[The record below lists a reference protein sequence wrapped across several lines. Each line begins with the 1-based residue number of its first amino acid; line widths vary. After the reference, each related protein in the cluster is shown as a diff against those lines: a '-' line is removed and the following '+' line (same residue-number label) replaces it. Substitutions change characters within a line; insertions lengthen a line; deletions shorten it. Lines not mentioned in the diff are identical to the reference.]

1 MFSDPETTTTTEDKK
16 KGGGVTAERAATLF
30 TAAIASAV
38 AAQGMFVFFSEA
50 LGMPT
55 PLLVLC
61 FSFIELMVVTS
72 AMRARRS
79 QIDTGSAGVDGVAMW
94 VLTIMSGVLAATH
107 ADDVGTLLLRLMAPL
122 IAAWGWERSMAL
134 ERRQLTGQSGGLNW
148 RWSPQRLLVRWGI
161 ADPTDRTNMEV
172 AVEQRLA
179 DLARAA
185 DAVRIARTAGGRRS
199 ERRAMQ
205 RLHRAIDKAAAD
217 GVVLGENGVRD
228 RLAEH
233 LEGRFSAYTLP
244 DYRPMTDWAD
254 HTARMVRPT
263 LDEVDTDRAV
273 RAEFA
278 ELTEELDREFA
289 ARATAPIAIEDPSP
303 TAAREQSST
312 GAIARDGVDR
322 DQVAVPS
329 ADRSRAIEDAPMA
342 IEDASPIAIDT
353 APERVEAPID
363 RAPIARAEQPA
374 DRAPIAA
381 HNPAELETDRAS
393 IGAREERNAPAE
405 ADQPAPEPEIARD
418 HGTVVSLVRDTD
430 LARPIARDTVDR
442 SRAGRASIAREQSVD
457 GALARAVDRAPIA
470 RENVAGEGVDR
481 GPFPH
486 ELTRAQATQ
495 FARAVVERGLSRQPV
510 EVLARIYLARSQG
523 HSKNRI
529 SAEIVGLPHSTVGRA
544 IDAVSKVA
552 GPRPVN

>member
-1 MFSDPETTTTTEDKK
+1 MLTTEDEEKR
-16 KGGGVTAERAATLF
+16 GVTAERAATLF

-94 VLTIMSGVLAATH
+94 VLTVMSGVLAATH

-161 ADPTDRTNMEV
+161 ADPTDRTTAEV
-172 AVEQRLA
+172 HVERRLA

-185 DAVRIARTAGGRRS
+185 DAVRIARTAGGGRA

-205 RLHRAIDKAAAD
+205 RLHRAIDKAAED
-217 GVVLGENGVRD
+217 GVVLGEDDVRD
-228 RLAEH
+228 RLAMH
-233 LEGRFSAYTLP
+233 LEGWFSAYTLP
-244 DYRPMTDWAD
+244 NYQPMTDWAD
-254 HTARMVRPT
+254 HSTRVTRPT
-263 LDEVDTDRAV
+263 LDAIETDRAV
-273 RAEFA
+273 RAEFD

-289 ARATAPIAIEDPSP
+289 ARATAPIARNNPPPI
-303 TAAREQSST
+303 AAREQSAG
-312 GAIARDGVDR
+312 GALARDGVDR
-322 DQVAVPS
+322 DQVVPPS
-329 ADRSRAIEDAPMA
+329 LDRPRAIEDAPRAIEDAPRA

-353 APERVEAPID
+353 TPDRPETPAEC
-363 RAPIARAEQPA
+363 APIARDEQPA

-381 HNPAELETDRAS
+381 HNPADLETDRES
-393 IGAREERNAPAE
+393 IAAREEQHAPTE
-405 ADQPAPEPEIARD
+405 AKQTEPETATARD
-418 HGTVVSLVRDTD
+418 HGTVVSLMRDTD
-430 LARPIARDTVDR
+430 RARPIARDTIAR
-442 SRAGRASIAREQSVD
+442 SRAGRASLAREQSVD

-470 RENVAGEGVDR
+470 RDNAAGEGVDR

-495 FARAVVERGLSRQPV
+495 FARAIVERGLSRQPV
-510 EVLARIYLARSQG
+510 ETLARIYLARSQG
-523 HSKNRI
+523 HSKNHI
-529 SAEIVGLPHSTVGRA
+529 GAEIVGLPHSTVGRA
-544 IDAVSKVA
+544 IDAVSKVT